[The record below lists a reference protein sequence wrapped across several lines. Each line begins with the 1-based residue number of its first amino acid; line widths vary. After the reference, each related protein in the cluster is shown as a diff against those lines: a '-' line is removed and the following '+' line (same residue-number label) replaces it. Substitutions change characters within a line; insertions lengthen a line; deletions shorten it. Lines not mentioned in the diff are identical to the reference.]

1 MSNNGDK
8 VLAQALELP
17 PIERAELIE
26 KLLSSFEFPSRKSI
40 DEMWAKEVE
49 DRIDAYER
57 GEINAKSARDVFDGI
72 GKEKT

>member
-1 MSNNGDK
+1 MSNIGDK

-26 KLLSSFEFPSRKSI
+26 KLLSILESPSRKLI
-40 DEMWAKEVE
+40 DEMWAKKAE

-57 GEINAKSARDVFDGI
+57 GEFTAKSAEDVFSGLD
-72 GKEKT
+72 K